1 MMKNKSYNNNGR
13 EEDDYGREGKK
24 TKEEKTKEED
34 FCEVRF
40 QTKYMVSKALGHG
53 LYVPN
58 VGPYS
63 GKAHRGLPCLKTL
76 LKFYCLIL
84 FFYVIIDRYH
94 EKNENKIKVGVLKCS
109 LFTEEDL
116 CMIMLPPRTPQ
127 NFIKVSMKK
136 F

>member
-1 MMKNKSYNNNGR
+1 MMKKKSYKNNGR

-63 GKAHRGLPCLKTL
+63 GKAHSQGFTL
-76 LKFYCLIL
+76 LKDVVEILLFNL
-84 FFYVIIDRYH
+84 FFPCDNWPISW
-94 EKNENKIKVGVLKCS
+94 EKWK
-109 LFTEEDL
+109 
-116 CMIMLPPRTPQ
+116 
-127 NFIKVSMKK
+127 
-136 F
+136 